1 MYFDYS
7 PYTKL
12 PPLLVF
18 LTVQSNKVAV
28 SREVGENELIEEG
41 VSLVKVNILSMGAEI
56 VFLWVFKGI
65 SISRT
70 LRIKHIKTKKD
81 KTLSL

>member
-41 VSLVKVNILSMGAEI
+41 VSLLKVCTEHFIYEAENLL
-56 VFLWVFKGI
+56 LWVFENI
-65 SISRT
+65 SIF
-70 LRIKHIKTKKD
+70 
-81 KTLSL
+81 